1 MTSRLAFFFFGF
13 VEFVEFDKERE
24 RERNRESKQ
33 SKTLDRSA
41 SSTSS
46 AVADLAAPP
55 TKKELG
61 FAETAGGGGGN
72 VCLYICSCIVQEAI
86 QQLDQGD

>member
-1 MTSRLAFFFFGF
+1 MLFFFGF
-13 VEFVEFDKERE
+13 AEFVEFDKERE

-33 SKTLDRSA
+33 SKTLDRST

-61 FAETAGGGGGN
+61 FAETAGGGGD
-72 VCLYICSCIVQEAI
+72 VCVYICSCILQEVI
-86 QQLDQGD
+86 